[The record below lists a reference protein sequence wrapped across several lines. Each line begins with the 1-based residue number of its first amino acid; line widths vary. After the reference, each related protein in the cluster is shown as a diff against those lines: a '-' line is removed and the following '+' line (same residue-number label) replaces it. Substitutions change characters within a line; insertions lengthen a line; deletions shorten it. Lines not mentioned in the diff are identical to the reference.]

1 MDEIVIPKEEII
13 RFRDCIFSWWEIHK
27 RDLPWRKTRDP
38 YKILISECMLQQTQ
52 VSRVLPRYEQFLSVF
67 PTVYDLARASVA
79 DVLREW
85 KGMGYNRRA
94 LYLKRL
100 SEEIVQK
107 YNGEFPR
114 KEKEL
119 LKLPGLGKYTARA
132 ILVFAFNENVSLID
146 TNIRQIILYHFFH
159 SIPQKESIIQSVAD
173 QLLPEGKS
181 WEWHQALMDYGAIEM
196 SKVRRSQRIK
206 NKSAVPFRESNRFF
220 RGRIIDYLREKS
232 WNRDLLV
239 QEMASQYGRDVDF
252 HKKILEDLRSEGL
265 IEERDN
271 GIISLPE

>member
-13 RFRDCIFSWWEIHK
+13 RFRDYIFSWWEIHK

-38 YKILISECMLQQTQ
+38 YKVLISEFMLQQTQ
-52 VSRVLPRYEQFLSVF
+52 VSRVLPRYKQFLSVF
-67 PTVYDLARASVA
+67 PTVYDLAQASVA

-114 KEKEL
+114 KEKKL
-119 LKLPGLGKYTARA
+119 LRLPGLGKYTARA
-132 ILVFAFNENVSLID
+132 VLVFAFNENVSLID
-146 TNIRQIILYHFFH
+146 TNIRKIITYHFFNG
-159 SIPQKESIIQSVAD
+159 ILQKESMIQQVAD

-181 WEWHQALMDYGAIEM
+181 WEWHQALMDYGAIVI
-196 SKVRRSQRIK
+196 SKVRHFQKIK
-206 NKSAVPFRESNRFF
+206 KKSTVPFRESNRFF

-232 WNRDLLV
+232 WNRELLV
-239 QEMASQYGRDVDF
+239 QEMTSQYGRDINF
-252 HKKILEDLRSEGL
+252 HRKILEDLRSEGL